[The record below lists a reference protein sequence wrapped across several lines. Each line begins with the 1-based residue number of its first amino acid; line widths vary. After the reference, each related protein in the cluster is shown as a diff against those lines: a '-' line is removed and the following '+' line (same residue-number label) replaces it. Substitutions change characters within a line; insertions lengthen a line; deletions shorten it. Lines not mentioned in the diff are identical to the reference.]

1 MTPDAWYYTFV
12 ETVAEMGL
20 FSGNDDGTFAP
31 GSNAIRAEV
40 AVTMVQMARVM
51 ADKDLRPRTGGP
63 FGPPVSFLCV
73 AP

>member
-20 FSGNDDGTFAP
+20 SSDNDDGTFAP

-51 ADKDLRPRTGGP
+51 GR
-63 FGPPVSFLCV
+63 
-73 AP
+73 

>member
-20 FSGNDDGTFAP
+20 SSDNDDGTFAP
-31 GSNAIRAEV
+31 GSSAIRAEM

-51 ADKDLRPRTGGP
+51 GR
-63 FGPPVSFLCV
+63 
-73 AP
+73 